1 MESNGRDAKERGSF
15 PWERFL
21 RLPVVGIVRN
31 LSLDEVVQVLP
42 LFQGAG
48 LTTIEITM
56 NTPDA
61 EEIIRRAIHRHGGS
75 LNIGAGTVCNMGD
88 LKKALEAGSQLIVIP
103 TVHEEVISACVPN
116 HVPLLSRA
124 FTPPE
129 RSY

>member
-15 PWERFL
+15 SWERFL
-21 RLPVVGIVRN
+21 RLPVVGIVRK
-31 LSLDEVVQVLP
+31 LPLDEVVHVLP

-61 EEIIRRAIHRHGGS
+61 EEIIRSAIQRHGGS

-88 LKKALEAGSQLIVIP
+88 LTRALKAGAQFIVTP
-103 TVHEEVISACVPN
+103 TIDERAIRACVQT
-116 HVPLLSRA
+116 HV
-124 FTPPE
+124 
-129 RSY
+129 